1 MVKCRPYLRQE
12 IAHFLAEAFGTTNA
26 GLESSGLLHRPGIQ
40 FGSSFTKKQDLQSG
54 LELIHTN
61 RLLKG

>member
-12 IAHFLAEAFGTTNA
+12 ITHFLAEAFGATNTRL
-26 GLESSGLLHRPGIQ
+26 GPSGLLHHPGIQ

-54 LELIHTN
+54 LEVIDTN
-61 RLLKG
+61 RLIKG